1 MDNYTLEQE
10 RVNHINTL
18 LDRLQRIS
26 IELDRIHEKLYMGLT
41 RQEFTE
47 LVIKRNNLM
56 EEQVLKEQELKD
68 TYQNKHKY
76 TSCGL

>member
-26 IELDRIHEKLYMGLT
+26 IELDRVHEKLHTGLS

-47 LVIKRNNLM
+47 LVDERSNLM
-56 EEQVLKEQELKD
+56 EEQTLKEQELKE
-68 TYQNKHKY
+68 TYRH
-76 TSCGL
+76 G

>member
-10 RVNHINTL
+10 KVNRINTL

-26 IELDRIHEKLYMGLT
+26 IELDRVHEKLHTELS

-47 LVIKRNNLM
+47 LVDERSNLM
-56 EEQVLKEQELKD
+56 KEQVLKEQELKE
-68 TYQNKHKY
+68 TYQRR
-76 TSCGL
+76 

>member
-10 RVNHINTL
+10 KVNRINTL

-26 IELDRIHEKLYMGLT
+26 IELDRVHEKLHTELS

-47 LVIKRNNLM
+47 LVDERSNLM
-56 EEQVLKEQELKD
+56 KEQVLKE
-68 TYQNKHKY
+68 TYQRR
-76 TSCGL
+76 

>member
-10 RVNHINTL
+10 KVNRINTL

-26 IELDRIHEKLYMGLT
+26 IELDRVHEKLHTELS

-47 LVIKRNNLM
+47 LVDERSNLM
-56 EEQVLKEQELKD
+56 KEQVLKEQELKE
-68 TYQNKHKY
+68 TYQRA
-76 TSCGL
+76 

>member
-10 RVNHINTL
+10 RVNRINTL

-26 IELDRIHEKLYMGLT
+26 IELDRVHEKLHTGLS

-47 LVIKRNNLM
+47 LVDERSNLM
-56 EEQVLKEQELKD
+56 EEQTLKEQELKE
-68 TYQNKHKY
+68 TYRH
-76 TSCGL
+76 G